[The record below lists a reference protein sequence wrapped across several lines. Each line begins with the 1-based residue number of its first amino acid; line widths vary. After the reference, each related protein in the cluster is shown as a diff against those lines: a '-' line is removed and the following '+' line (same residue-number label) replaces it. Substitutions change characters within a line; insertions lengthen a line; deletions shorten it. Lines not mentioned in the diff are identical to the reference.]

1 MRNLMKLIAITAMT
15 ALLLFALITCASA
28 DEKIYTSPVFK
39 LPPERLEQAEELI
52 EAQAE
57 EEVPEESDEVEDED
71 EFDEDE
77 GEDEGLADLDDAG
90 SMNDEPGEVKRQVI
104 IESSQGE
111 IVTEGDR
118 ITLTSHLVGFG
129 DAKVAYQWQVDRGDG
144 NGWVNVDGAN
154 GYQYQFIANRETI
167 QYSWQLIVTIIGE

>member
-52 EAQAE
+52 EARAE
-57 EEVPEESDEVEDED
+57 EEGEPEESDEVEDD
-71 EFDEDE
+71 FDED
-77 GEDEGLADLDDAG
+77 DGLADLDDAG
-90 SMNDEPGEVKRQVI
+90 SMNEETGEVKRQVV

-118 ITLTSHLVGFG
+118 ITLTSHLIGFG
-129 DAKVAYQWQVDRGDG
+129 DSKVVYQWQVDRGDG

-167 QYSWQLIVTIIGE
+167 QYSWQLIVTVVDE